1 MDINVSSAPARA
13 VMVSSPLARHLE
25 IKMIIFRDFWVRE
38 RINEH
43 DGNPENERALRTVLN
58 ETPF

>member
-38 RINEH
+38 RIKR
-43 DGNPENERALRTVLN
+43 DGNPENEPALRTVLN